1 VCLYT
6 ILVRAIVRRT
16 PLLPIIAFFSSRIK
30 WALNLFDSPVLQR
43 PSVSDCTRS
52 LTLRFL
58 KDVSWAGPAVDD
70 LAGKMVTRRRYATPL
85 ALLLVVLATAA
96 CTTLSHGRPDDDALL
111 ISLFIACQPTTS
123 AATLP
128 TVCKLSN
135 ENNERYAHDVRDGR
149 IAYIAWQYPVASLTN
164 NGAVTVFDADFK
176 AGA

>member
-1 VCLYT
+1 MT
-6 ILVRAIVRRT
+6 
-16 PLLPIIAFFSSRIK
+16 
-30 WALNLFDSPVLQR
+30 ALD
-43 PSVSDCTRS
+43 PS
-52 LTLRFL
+52 LFL

-70 LAGKMVTRRRYATPL
+70 LAGKMMTRRRYAMPL

-96 CTTLSHGRPDDDALL
+96 RTTLSHGRPDDDALL
-111 ISLFIACQPTTS
+111 ISLSIACQPTTS